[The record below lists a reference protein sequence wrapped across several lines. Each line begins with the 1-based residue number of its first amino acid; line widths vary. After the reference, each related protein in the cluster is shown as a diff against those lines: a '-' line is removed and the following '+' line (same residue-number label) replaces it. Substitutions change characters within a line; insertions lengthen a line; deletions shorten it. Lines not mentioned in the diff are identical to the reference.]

1 MAPFLFYIA
10 EIFLRLRLFQSDRV
24 HALRRRSGG
33 AAAITQKESDPLFF
47 GTWSQ
52 VATASSHTQ
61 AKEHGVLCL
70 EYDYDYAKP
79 LCAALQPQ
87 FASGKSPGLNSRE
100 SLQSRRLWRLMR
112 VFLLTDMVLFV
123 FLIRSESFEMRTL
136 TSVLLKTLSEFA
148 TTKTPAIVLDQ
159 SINARLSGMKLTH
172 NLLESALLGA
182 SSSSQPL
189 SVASPLTD
197 ATKQRT

>member
-1 MAPFLFYIA
+1 MGINCPILNKFFFKFVQQKDHIILWLCWCPPQRGGTFFILYSRN
-10 EIFLRLRLFQSDRV
+10 FLRLRLFQSDRV

-47 GTWSQ
+47 GIWSQ

-87 FASGKSPGLNSRE
+87 FASGKSPGLNSCER
-100 SLQSRRLWRLMR
+100 LQPRRFWRLMR
-112 VFLLTDMVLFV
+112 AFLLTDTDFIY
-123 FLIRSESFEMRTL
+123 FFDSFR
-136 TSVLLKTLSEFA
+136 
-148 TTKTPAIVLDQ
+148 I
-159 SINARLSGMKLTH
+159 I
-172 NLLESALLGA
+172 
-182 SSSSQPL
+182 
-189 SVASPLTD
+189 
-197 ATKQRT
+197 